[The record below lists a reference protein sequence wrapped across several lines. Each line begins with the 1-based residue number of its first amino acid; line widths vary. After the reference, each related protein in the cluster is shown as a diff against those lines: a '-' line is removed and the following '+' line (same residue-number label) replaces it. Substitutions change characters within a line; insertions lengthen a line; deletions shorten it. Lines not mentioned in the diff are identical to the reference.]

1 MATTRRDTTEHITDS
16 ISRKDFLKYAALTAA
31 GLPAILSG
39 PSAFSLATRSS
50 GTLADADKISIS
62 IFSKNLQWLNF
73 RDMARLASKMGF
85 DGIDLTVRAKGH
97 VNPENVAEE
106 LPLAVDTIRK
116 EGLNVYTITTDIKDA
131 SEKNTTNVLETAS
144 GLGIKNYRMGWYPY
158 NNELEPSANIEAF
171 KKRLTDLAVLNERYH
186 IHGDYQNHT
195 GLFGGSLWDL
205 WLAIKDL
212 DPKWTGCQFDIRH
225 ATVDGARAWPT
236 GFKLINRHIGSM
248 PIKDFFW
255 EKENDKWLTKNIA
268 LGEGM
273 VDFKQYFQL
282 IKKHNI
288 IKPMSL
294 HYEYPL
300 GGAESGATKL
310 TMSQEEVIRRME
322 TDLRKLKSWL
332 KEYEIPQM

>member
-1 MATTRRDTTEHITDS
+1 MATTKHHTTENIADF
-16 ISRKDFLKYAALTAA
+16 ISRKDFIKYAAIAAA
-31 GLPAILSG
+31 GLPLTLSG
-39 PSAFSLATRSS
+39 LSASGLPTRRA
-50 GTLADADKISIS
+50 GTLANADQVSIS

-73 RDMARLASKMGF
+73 KDMARLAAKMGF

-106 LPLAVDTIRK
+106 LPLAVAAIRK

-131 SEKNTTNVLETAS
+131 GEKNTVNVLETAS
-144 GLGIKNYRMGWYPY
+144 RLGIKNYRMGWYPY
-158 NNELEPSANIEAF
+158 NNELDPVTNVDTF
-171 KKRLTDLAVLNERYH
+171 KKRLTDLAVLNERYQ

-212 DPKWTGCQFDIRH
+212 DPKWIGCQFDVRH
-225 ATVDGARAWPT
+225 ATVDGAKAWPT
-236 GFKLINRHIGSM
+236 GFKLIHKHIGSM

-255 EKENDKWLTKNIA
+255 ANENDKWLTKNIA
-268 LGEGM
+268 LGQGM

-282 IKKHNI
+282 LKKHNI
-288 IKPMSL
+288 IRPMSL

-310 TMSQEEVIRRME
+310 TISQEEVIRQME
-322 TDLRKLKSWL
+322 TDLRKLRSWL
-332 KEYEIPQM
+332 REYEIPQM